1 MGDGLDCDYIVIGSG
16 AGGGTVAARL
26 AEAGRHVIL
35 LEAGGCPESGTRLPC
50 DYDIP
55 AFHPFASENEAMA
68 WNFWVEHY
76 ADPAQQRRDGKR
88 VDGKGILY
96 PRAGTL
102 GGCTAHNAMIF
113 VTPQASDWDGIAAA
127 TGDSSWSAAAMAPY
141 QKKVERCLHRPLARL
156 LGRIGLDRSG
166 HGWSGW
172 LPVDVAMPLQ
182 ARQDRRM
189 RGLLVDGA
197 LAASR
202 SISGGRGWLRRL
214 LSGMLD
220 PNDARMNGREGVC
233 YTPIATA
240 GSRRRG
246 ARERVQEAHD
256 AAPRAGGRLDV
267 RTGCLATRIL
277 FDSGGGACGVE
288 YQAGDH
294 LYRASP
300 LAGEAAPGCA
310 PDRVTA
316 RREVILAGGA
326 FNTPQL
332 LMLSGIGPAS
342 GLAAHAI
349 PLRADLPVGANLQDR
364 YEVCAQYPLRRPFSS
379 MAGARFDPTD
389 PIGQL
394 WESGKGGMY
403 ASNGAAL
410 AMKRKSR
417 PELGD
422 ADLFIMALLG
432 CFRGYFPGYSG
443 ELRDNPNVLSWA
455 ILKARTANRTGR
467 VTLRSADPREPPQ
480 VQFNYFPEGAG
491 GDQDLEAVSAA
502 IGMVRQV
509 AESLQEAGLLGD
521 ETLPGSSIQGAR
533 LAQWVR
539 DNAWGHHASC
549 TCPMGP
555 PGEGVLDS
563 RLRVRG
569 VPRLRVVDASI
580 FPRIPGYFIVS
591 AIYMAAE
598 KAADMIL
605 EDADESPARARM
617 EEAA

>member
-1 MGDGLDCDYIVIGSG
+1 MGDGFESDYIVIGSG

-26 AEAGRHVIL
+26 AEAGQHVIL
-35 LEAGGCPESGTRLPC
+35 LEAGGCPATGARLPC

-76 ADPAQQRRDGKR
+76 ADPAQQQRDDKR

-113 VTPQASDWDGIAAA
+113 VTPQPSDWDGIAAA

-141 QKKVERCLHRPLARL
+141 QKRVERCLHRPLARL
-156 LGRIGLDRSG
+156 LGRIGLDGSG
-166 HGWSGW
+166 HGWRGW

-182 ARQDRRM
+182 AMEDRRM
-189 RGLLVDGA
+189 RALLEKGA

-202 SISGGRGWLRRL
+202 SISGGRGWLGRL

-233 YTPIATA
+233 YTPIATER
-240 GSRRRG
+240 SRRRG
-246 ARERVQEAHD
+246 ARERVRAAQEA
-256 AAPRAGGRLDV
+256 APAAGGRLDV
-267 RTGCLATRIL
+267 RTDCLATRIL
-277 FDSGGGACGVE
+277 FDSGGAACGVE
-288 YQAGDH
+288 YLPGER
-294 LYRASP
+294 LYGASPRASDV
-300 LAGEAAPGCA
+300 APEE
-310 PDRVTA
+310 PPRKVTA

-332 LMLSGIGPAS
+332 LMLSGIGPAAD
-342 GLAAHAI
+342 LAAHAI
-349 PLRADLPVGANLQDR
+349 AVRADLPVGANLQDR
-364 YEVCAQYPLRRPFSS
+364 YEVCVQYELRHPWSS
-379 MAGARFDPTD
+379 MAGAKFDPGD
-389 PIGQL
+389 PIGLL

-417 PELGD
+417 PELGE

-432 CFRGYFPGYSG
+432 CFRGYFPAYSA
-443 ELRDNPNVLSWA
+443 ELRDHPDMLSWA
-455 ILKARTANRTGR
+455 VLKARTANRAGR
-467 VTLRSADPREPPQ
+467 VKLRSADPREPPE
-480 VQFNYFPEGAG
+480 VQFNYFHEGAEE
-491 GDQDLEAVSAA
+491 DLEAVAA
-502 IGMVRQV
+502 AVGMVREV
-509 AESLQEAGLLGD
+509 AGSLQAAGLLGD
-521 ETLPGSSIQGAR
+521 ETLPGPSVQGAN

-555 PGEGVLDS
+555 PGGGVLDN
-563 RLRVRG
+563 RLRVQG
-569 VPRLRVVDASI
+569 VPRLRVADASI

-605 EDADESPARARM
+605 EDAAAAPVRM

>member
-1 MGDGLDCDYIVIGSG
+1 MR
-16 AGGGTVAARL
+16 A
-26 AEAGRHVIL
+26 L
-35 LEAGGCPESGTRLPC
+35 LER
-50 DYDIP
+50 
-55 AFHPFASENEAMA
+55 
-68 WNFWVEHY
+68 
-76 ADPAQQRRDGKR
+76 
-88 VDGKGILY
+88 
-96 PRAGTL
+96 
-102 GGCTAHNAMIF
+102 
-113 VTPQASDWDGIAAA
+113 
-127 TGDSSWSAAAMAPY
+127 
-141 QKKVERCLHRPLARL
+141 
-156 LGRIGLDRSG
+156 
-166 HGWSGW
+166 
-172 LPVDVAMPLQ
+172 
-182 ARQDRRM
+182 
-189 RGLLVDGA
+189 GA

-202 SISGGRGWLRRL
+202 SISGGWGWLRRL
-214 LSGMLD
+214 ITGMLD

-246 ARERVQEAHD
+246 ARERVLEAQ
-256 AAPRAGGRLDV
+256 ASAPGAGGTLDV

-277 FDSGGGACGVE
+277 FDGGGGACGVE
-288 YQAGDH
+288 YLAGDH

-300 LAGEAAPGCA
+300 LASEVAPSPA
-310 PDRVTA
+310 PQRVTA

-349 PLRADLPVGANLQDR
+349 ALRADLPVGENLQDR
-364 YEVCAQYPLRRPFSS
+364 YEVCVQYRLRRPFSS
-379 MAGARFDPTD
+379 MVGARFDPGD
-389 PIGQL
+389 PIGAL

-432 CFRGYFPGYSG
+432 SFRGYFPGYSA
-443 ELRDNPNVLSWA
+443 ELRDQPDVMSWA
-455 ILKARTANRTGR
+455 ILKARTANRAGR
-467 VTLRSADPREPPQ
+467 VTLRSADPREPPE
-480 VQFNYFPEGAG
+480 VQFNYFHEGAEA
-491 GDQDLEAVSAA
+491 DLDAVTAA
-502 IGMVRQV
+502 IGMVRGV
-509 AESLQEAGLLGD
+509 AESLQTAGLLGE
-521 ETLPGSSIQGAR
+521 ETLPGAAVQGAN

-555 PGEGVLDS
+555 PGDGVLDS

-598 KAADMIL
+598 RAADMIL
-605 EDADESPARARM
+605 EDAAAAPAQARM